1 MKKAEGKTSAGRA
14 AGAGASAGRAAG
26 EKASPAQEKLNRA
39 IQAGIRRDYP
49 AAVAILE
56 ELVSEYDTPPEA
68 YLFLGRSFH
77 VLKQY
82 SKALAAFNDYLRLR
96 PRDAEG
102 YLFAGRTYLS
112 LGMPQRAA
120 PLLRKALEY
129 RGGDPLVMALL
140 GLAYLKSKHS
150 QNAVDMLQAAVE
162 KAPENKRIYRAY
174 LNALLVRGIRLC
186 RIGDYHLGA
195 QMLRFVLANGLDL
208 PLLRLEL
215 GRAARETG
223 ELDEAVEHYS
233 AALIFNPRDLRI
245 RWYRASILMAL
256 DRSAEA
262 LEDIAYIRS
271 LDGNLPDLPWNSRSV
286 DMFMIRSF
294 LGTGDWRR
302 AADACRNWIKHQG
315 AEPMVHTMYAEAL
328 RNMKEYAAALNH
340 LERALEL
347 VKTGEPGPAPDEE
360 LQLRYEQ
367 ILAAWEGADWQTLGK
382 ALRRIRALGG
392 DRDIIARFSIL
403 YEAKTNQDDRGTL
416 SLLQNAIRSLGPEPE
431 LMYALGERYL
441 KIGLIEE
448 ALSWFK
454 KTILLQPNHEA
465 AYLGAISA
473 TETLFREGL
482 SPEDALE
489 GIYTAYLAHWPDN
502 RSIRREWALF
512 LIHRGEFLRAAGEL
526 EALLVWDPANP
537 TLRRVLA
544 YTYRK
549 TGRFREAAGFIK
561 PLLKEKPRNIN
572 LLLEYALCL
581 ERAGASRYAQA
592 VLEKAMDFFKKSPDI
607 PMALSMILYRR
618 KQVERAFDLLREA
631 AARNLKDPR
640 PYEWMAF
647 IARKNKDKEGAR
659 RYEQEAEKRQQKK
672 KDKKSKIS

>member
-1 MKKAEGKTSAGRA
+1 LVKKTEGKASSGRT
-14 AGAGASAGRAAG
+14 AG
-26 EKASPAQEKLNRA
+26 EKDAPGQERLNRA
-39 IQAGIRRDYP
+39 IQAGIRRDYSE
-49 AAVAILE
+49 AATILE
-56 ELVSEYDTPPEA
+56 ELVSEYDAPPEA
-68 YLFLGRSFH
+68 YLFLGRSLH
-77 VLKQY
+77 VLKEY

-96 PRDAEG
+96 PRAAEG
-102 YLFAGRTYLS
+102 YFFAGRTYLT

-120 PLLRKALEY
+120 PLLKKALEY
-129 RGGDPLVMALL
+129 KGGDPFTMALL

-150 QNAVDMLQAAVE
+150 QNAVDTLQGAVE
-162 KAPENKRIYRAY
+162 KAPENTRIYRAY

-186 RIGDYHLGA
+186 RIGDYELGT
-195 QMLRFVLANGLDL
+195 QMLRFVLSNGLDL

-233 AALIFNPRDLRI
+233 AALAFNPRDLRI

-256 DRSAEA
+256 DRNTEA

-294 LGTGDWRR
+294 LGAGDWRR
-302 AADACRNWIKHQG
+302 AVDSCRNWIKYQG
-315 AEPMVHTMYAEAL
+315 PDIMVHTMYAEAL
-328 RNMKEYAAALNH
+328 RNMKDYTAALNH
-340 LERALEL
+340 LDRALEL
-347 VKTGEPGPAPDEE
+347 VKTGEPGPAAEGE

-367 ILAAWEGADWQTLGK
+367 ILAAWEGADWKTLGK
-382 ALRRIRALGG
+382 ALRKAKALGG
-392 DRDIIARFSIL
+392 DRDIIERFSIL
-403 YEAKTNQDDRGTL
+403 YEAKTNTDDRGIIN
-416 SLLQNAIRSLGPEPE
+416 LLQNAIRSLGPEPE

-441 KIGLIEE
+441 RIGLIEE

-473 TETLFREGL
+473 IETLFKEGL
-482 SPEDALE
+482 SQAGDELQ
-489 GIYTAYLAHWPDN
+489 GIYTEYLAHWPDN
-502 RSIRREWALF
+502 HSIRRERALF
-512 LIHRGEFLRAAGEL
+512 LIRRGEFLRASGEL
-526 EALLVWDPANP
+526 EALLAWEPANP

-549 TGRFREAAGFIK
+549 TGRFREAARFLK
-561 PLLKEKPRNIN
+561 ALLKEKPRNIN

-581 ERAGASRYAQA
+581 ERAGASHYAQT

-607 PMALSMILYRR
+607 PMALSMILYRKKR
-618 KQVERAFDLLREA
+618 IEKAFDLLREA
-631 AARNLKDPR
+631 AARNLRDPR
-640 PYEWMAF
+640 PYQWMAF
-647 IARKNKDKEGAR
+647 IARKNKDEEGAR
-659 RYEQEAEKRQQKK
+659 KYEQEAEKRRPRKK
-672 KDKKSKIS
+672 QEKNS

>member
-1 MKKAEGKTSAGRA
+1 LVKNPEGKASSGRT
-14 AGAGASAGRAAG
+14 AG
-26 EKASPAQEKLNRA
+26 EEASPGQERLNRA

-49 AAVAILE
+49 GAAAILE
-56 ELVSEYDTPPEA
+56 ELVSEYDAPPEA

-77 VLKQY
+77 VLKEY

-96 PRDAEG
+96 PRAAEG
-102 YLFAGRTYLS
+102 YFFAGRTYLT

-120 PLLRKALEY
+120 PLLKKALECK
-129 RGGDPLVMALL
+129 GGDPFTMALL
-140 GLAYLKSKHS
+140 GLAYLKSKRS

-162 KAPENKRIYRAY
+162 KAPENTRIYRAY

-186 RIGDYHLGA
+186 RIGDYDLGA
-195 QMLRFVLANGLDL
+195 RMLRFVLDNGLDL

-233 AALIFNPRDLRI
+233 AALAFNPQDLRI

-256 DRSAEA
+256 DRNAEA
-262 LEDIAYIRS
+262 LDDIAYIRS

-294 LGTGDWRR
+294 LGAGDWRR
-302 AADACRNWIKHQG
+302 AADSCRHWIKYQG
-315 AEPMVHTMYAEAL
+315 PDVMVHTMYAEAL
-328 RNMKEYAAALNH
+328 RNLKDYTAALNH
-340 LERALEL
+340 LDRALEL
-347 VKTGEPGPAPDEE
+347 VKTGEPGPAEGGE

-367 ILAAWEGADWQTLGK
+367 ILAAWEGKDWKTLGK
-382 ALRRIRALGG
+382 ALRKAKALGG
-392 DRDIIARFSIL
+392 DRDSIKRFSIL
-403 YEAKTNQDDRGTL
+403 YEAKTNKDDRGIIN
-416 SLLQNAIRSLGPEPE
+416 LLQNAIRSLGPEPE

-473 TETLFREGL
+473 IETLFKEGL
-482 SPEDALE
+482 PQAGDELR
-489 GIYTAYLAHWPDN
+489 GIYTEYLARWPDN
-502 RSIRREWALF
+502 RSIRRERALF

-526 EALLVWDPANP
+526 EALLVWEPANP

-549 TGRFREAAGFIK
+549 TGRFREAARFLK
-561 PLLKEKPRNIN
+561 ALLKEKPRNIN

-607 PMALSMILYRR
+607 PMALSMILYRQKR
-618 KQVERAFDLLREA
+618 IERAFDLLREA

-640 PYEWMAF
+640 PYQWMAF
-647 IARKNKDKEGAR
+647 IARKKKDSEGAR
-659 RYEQEAEKRQQKK
+659 RYEQEAEKRRRRKGQ
-672 KDKKSKIS
+672 DKKS